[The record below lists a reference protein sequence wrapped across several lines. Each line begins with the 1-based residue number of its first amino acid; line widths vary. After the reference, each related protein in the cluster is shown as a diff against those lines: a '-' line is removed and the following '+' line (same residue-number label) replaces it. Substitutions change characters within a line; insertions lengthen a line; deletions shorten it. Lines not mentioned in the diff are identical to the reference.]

1 MEIPRLSSLIA
12 SATLEND
19 GNEANNRTELNSH
32 ANMVVIGQQSV
43 IFDVT
48 GLTCT
53 VNAFTESAGKL
64 DKVPIVDA
72 AVAYN
77 CPYLAKTFVLLF

>member
-1 MEIPRLSSLIA
+1 MEISRLSSLIA
-12 SATLEND
+12 LATLEND

-32 ANMVVIGQQSV
+32 ANMVVIGHKSV

-53 VNAFTESAGKL
+53 VNAFTELEGKL
-64 DKVPIVDA
+64 EKVPIVDA
-72 AVAYN
+72 AVAYD